1 MLALLPDP
9 QHRPTVLACDTSQQ
23 ACSVAL
29 ALADGNIIERLEETG
44 RGHTEKLPLMIADIL
59 ESSGV
64 GLQDVDR
71 LGVTV
76 GPGTFAGVRVG
87 LAAMRAIRISHHLPI
102 YPMTT
107 THALALPIQ
116 QMMQED
122 EARHCIVAIDARR
135 GELYCQIFDARGHP
149 VSEVMAHT
157 PEALVKIIAKEGVS
171 RSNIIGSGSEI
182 LAALMRADAVSCL
195 EMPFWP
201 QAGLIADWVACQ
213 DVLPENTPPPEPL
226 YLRPPD
232 AALPDASSFLT
243 RQEG

>member
-1 MLALLPDP
+1 MLALLPDT

-29 ALADGNIIERLEETG
+29 ALADGSIIERLEKTG
-44 RGHTEKLPLMIADIL
+44 SGHTEKLPLMIADIL

-64 GLQDVDR
+64 SLQDLDR

-76 GPGTFAGVRVG
+76 GPGTFAGVRAG
-87 LAAMRAIRISHHLPI
+87 LSAMRAIRISHHLQI

-107 THALALPIQ
+107 THALALPLQ
-116 QMMQED
+116 QMTQED
-122 EARHCIVAIDARR
+122 DARHCIVAIDARR
-135 GELYCQIFDARGHP
+135 GELYCQIFDAQGHP
-149 VSEVMAHT
+149 VCEVMAHT
-157 PEALVKIIAKEGVS
+157 PEALVKIIAKEGLS
-171 RSNIIGSGSEI
+171 RANIIGSGSET
-182 LAALMRADAVSCL
+182 LAALMHGDDVLCL
-195 EMPFWP
+195 ETPFWP

-213 DVLPENTPPPEPL
+213 EVLPENKPPPEPL

-232 AALPDASSFLT
+232 AVPPDASSFLT

>member
-1 MLALLPDP
+1 MLALLLNP

-44 RGHTEKLPLMIADIL
+44 RGHTEKLPLMITDVL

-102 YPMTT
+102 YPITT
-107 THALALPIQ
+107 THALALPVQ
-116 QMMQED
+116 PMMQGNE
-122 EARHCIVAIDARR
+122 ERPCIVAIDARR
-135 GELYCQIFDARGHP
+135 GELYCQIFDVRGHP
-149 VSEVMAHT
+149 VSDVMAHT
-157 PEALVKIIAKEGVS
+157 PEALVKIIEGEGIS
-171 RSNIIGSGSEI
+171 RPNIIGSGSEI
-182 LAALMRADAVSCL
+182 LAALMHADDVSCL
-195 EMPFWP
+195 EIPFWP
-201 QAGLIADWVACQ
+201 QAGLIADWVASQ
-213 DVLPENTPPPEPL
+213 AALPENTPPPEPL

-232 AALPDASSFLT
+232 ATLPSASSFLT